1 MTPKYEPSAYD
12 MKFERVDRIP
22 LVLGILQQMG
32 VQLIIDAN
40 YKPHGNHQGLSV
52 GWLAELFLVYVLAE
66 TDHKLVPVQAWVVKH
81 HYTLEQL
88 TGQRI
93 QANDF
98 TDDRLGDVLRYLSQD
113 ELWWRIDQALSQR
126 SMRVYQLDR
135 TGPVRLDA
143 TVGGVQHNEHKH
155 SLFKS
160 GRNKQ
165 GLVEVQFKLMLG
177 VLDPL
182 GMPLAAD
189 VVPGDVSDDP
199 LYVPIYQRIRQT
211 LAKAGLLYIGDSKMS
226 ALETRAVM
234 AMGGDYYLTP
244 LAMVGHMPLLRD
256 ELLSLVEAEH
266 LALTEIYL
274 PQDLPPN
281 PAIAPADPALA
292 IAQGVEVLREQQ
304 FIRADGQVGTWSERL
319 LLIRSYAFAQAQRI
333 AFEHRLDKAE
343 AALVALTP
351 PPGRGRRQFDDRLA
365 LQQAIDKILTRYRM
379 TDYFDLHLQRQVS
392 SRQVRAY
399 KGKPAH
405 TEQKVRYQLHLTRR
419 EQAIAQTKFR
429 LGWRVY
435 ASNAPLKMLN
445 LTQAVLA
452 YRAQYLAERPF
463 ARLKGPLL
471 ALLPLYVQR
480 DDHAKGL
487 IHLLTIGLRALS
499 ITEFVTRRSL
509 AETNQTLSGLYD
521 GNPKRSTATPS
532 AELLLQA
539 FDDITLSLH
548 LNQEGAVVAQYLTPL
563 NEVQVRILE
572 LVGLSPDIYYCLTGI
587 PLILPLSQGEVR
599 PENILVC

>member
-1 MTPKYEPSAYD
+1 
-12 MKFERVDRIP
+12 
-22 LVLGILQQMG
+22 MG

-66 TDHKLVPVQAWVVKH
+66 TDHKMVPVQEWVAKH
-81 HYTLEQL
+81 HYTLARL

-93 QANDF
+93 RANDF

-126 SMRVYQLDR
+126 SMRVYQLAG

-143 TVGGVQHNEHKH
+143 TVGGVQHNEQKH
-155 SLFKS
+155 SLFKN

-189 VVPGDVSDDP
+189 VVSGDISDDP
-199 LYVPIYQRIRQT
+199 LYVPLYQRIRQT

-226 ALETRAVM
+226 ALQTRAVM
-234 AMGGDYYLTP
+234 AMGGDSYLTP

-256 ELLSLVEAEH
+256 ELLSLVEAGQ

-274 PQDLPPN
+274 PQDMPSD
-281 PAIAPADPALA
+281 PALAPDPALA

-304 FIRADGQVGTWSERL
+304 FIREDGQVVTWSERL
-319 LLIRSYAFAQAQRI
+319 LLIRSYAFAQAQQI
-333 AFEHRLDKAE
+333 AFAQRLDKAE

-351 PPGRGRRQFDDRLA
+351 PPGRGRRQFDDPLA
-365 LQQAIDKILTRYRM
+365 LQQAIDKILTRYRVA
-379 TDYFDLHLQRQVS
+379 DYFELHLQRQVS
-392 SRQVRAY
+392 TRQVRAY
-399 KGKPAH
+399 KGRPAR

-419 EQAIAQTKFR
+419 EQAIVQTKFR
-429 LGWRVY
+429 LGWRIY
-435 ASNAPLKMLN
+435 ATNAPLKMLN

-471 ALLPLYVQR
+471 AMLPLYVQR

-487 IHLLTIGLRALS
+487 IHLLTIGLRTLS

-509 AETNQTLSGLYD
+509 AQTNQTLSGLYD
-521 GNPKRSTATPS
+521 GNPQRSTARPS

-539 FDDITLSLH
+539 FDDITLSIH

-587 PLILPLSQGEVR
+587 PLVLPLSQSEVR

>member
-1 MTPKYEPSAYD
+1 
-12 MKFERVDRIP
+12 
-22 LVLGILQQMG
+22 
-32 VQLIIDAN
+32 
-40 YKPHGNHQGLSV
+40 
-52 GWLAELFLVYVLAE
+52 
-66 TDHKLVPVQAWVVKH
+66 
-81 HYTLEQL
+81 
-88 TGQRI
+88 
-93 QANDF
+93 
-98 TDDRLGDVLRYLSQD
+98 
-113 ELWWRIDQALSQR
+113 
-126 SMRVYQLDR
+126 
-135 TGPVRLDA
+135 
-143 TVGGVQHNEHKH
+143 
-155 SLFKS
+155 
-160 GRNKQ
+160 
-165 GLVEVQFKLMLG
+165 MLG

-226 ALETRAVM
+226 VLETRAVM

-256 ELLSLVEAEH
+256 ELLSLVEAEQ

-274 PQDLPPN
+274 PQELSPDLT
-281 PAIAPADPALA
+281 IAPDPALA

-304 FIRADGQVGTWSERL
+304 FIREEEQVGTWSERL

-351 PPGRGRRQFDDRLA
+351 PPGRGRRQFDDPLA
-365 LQQAIDKILTRYRM
+365 LQQAIDKVLTRYRV

-392 SRQVRAY
+392 TRQVRAY
-399 KGKPAH
+399 KGQPAR

-435 ASNAPLKMLN
+435 ATNAPVKMLN

-452 YRAQYLAERPF
+452 YRDQYLAERPF

-471 ALLPLYVQR
+471 AMLPLYVQR

-487 IHLLTIGLRALS
+487 IHLLSIGLRALS

-509 AETNQTLSGLYD
+509 AEANQTLIGLYD
-521 GNPKRSTATPS
+521 GNPKRSTVTPS

-539 FDDITLSLH
+539 FDDITLSIH
-548 LNQEGAVVAQYLTPL
+548 LNQEGIVVAQYLTPL

-587 PLILPLSQGEVR
+587 PLILLRSQREVR

>member
-1 MTPKYEPSAYD
+1 MTPRYEPPAYG

-52 GWLAELFLVYVLAE
+52 GWLVELFLVYVLAE
-66 TDHKLVPVQAWVVKH
+66 TDHKMVPVQAWVAKH
-81 HYTLEQL
+81 HNTLERL

-93 QANDF
+93 RANDF

-126 SMRVYQLDR
+126 SIRVYQLAK

-143 TVGGVQHNEHKH
+143 TVGGVQHNEQKH

-199 LYVPIYQRIRQT
+199 LYVPIYQRTRQT
-211 LAKAGLLYIGDSKMS
+211 LATAGLLYIGDSKMS
-226 ALETRAVM
+226 VLESRAVM

-256 ELLSLVEAEH
+256 ELLSLVEAEQ

-274 PQDLPPN
+274 PQELSPDLT
-281 PAIAPADPALA
+281 IAPDPALA

-304 FIRADGQVGTWSERL
+304 FIREDEQVVTWSERL

-333 AFEHRLDKAE
+333 ALEHRLDKAE

-351 PPGRGRRQFDDRLA
+351 PPGRGRRQFDDPLA
-365 LQQAIDKILTRYRM
+365 LQQAIDKVLTRYRV

-392 SRQVRAY
+392 TRQVRAY
-399 KGKPAH
+399 KGQPAR

-435 ASNAPLKMLN
+435 ATNAPVKMLN

-452 YRAQYLAERPF
+452 YRDQYLAERPF

-471 ALLPLYVQR
+471 AMLPLYVQR

-487 IHLLTIGLRALS
+487 IHLLSIGLRALS

-509 AETNQTLSGLYD
+509 AEANQTLIGLYD

-539 FDDITLSLH
+539 FDDITLSIH
-548 LNQEGAVVAQYLTPL
+548 LNQEGIVVAQYLTPL

-587 PLILPLSQGEVR
+587 PLILLRSQREVR

>member
-1 MTPKYEPSAYD
+1 MTPRYEPPAYQI
-12 MKFERVDRIP
+12 KFERVDRIP

-66 TDHKLVPVQAWVVKH
+66 TDHKMVPVQEWVAKH
-81 HYTLEQL
+81 HYTLARL

-93 QANDF
+93 RANDF

-126 SMRVYQLDR
+126 SMRVYQLAG

-143 TVGGVQHNEHKH
+143 TVGGVQHNEQKH
-155 SLFKS
+155 SLFKN

-189 VVPGDVSDDP
+189 VVSGDISDDP
-199 LYVPIYQRIRQT
+199 LYVPLYQRIRQT

-226 ALETRAVM
+226 ALQTRAVM
-234 AMGGDYYLTP
+234 AMGGDSYLTP

-256 ELLSLVEAEH
+256 ELLSLVEAGQ

-274 PQDLPPN
+274 PQDMPSD
-281 PAIAPADPALA
+281 PALAPDPALA

-304 FIRADGQVGTWSERL
+304 FIREDGQVVTWSERL
-319 LLIRSYAFAQAQRI
+319 LLIRSYAFAQAQQI
-333 AFEHRLDKAE
+333 AFAQRLDKAE

-351 PPGRGRRQFDDRLA
+351 PPGRGRRQFDDPLA
-365 LQQAIDKILTRYRM
+365 LQQAIDKILTRYRVA
-379 TDYFDLHLQRQVS
+379 DYFELHLQRQVS
-392 SRQVRAY
+392 TRQVRAY
-399 KGKPAH
+399 KGRPAR

-419 EQAIAQTKFR
+419 EQAIVQTKFR
-429 LGWRVY
+429 LGWRIY
-435 ASNAPLKMLN
+435 ATNAPLKMLN

-471 ALLPLYVQR
+471 AMLPLYVQR

-487 IHLLTIGLRALS
+487 IHLLTIGLRTLS

-509 AETNQTLSGLYD
+509 AQTNQTLSGLYD
-521 GNPKRSTATPS
+521 GNPQRSTARPS

-539 FDDITLSLH
+539 FDDITLSIH

-587 PLILPLSQGEVR
+587 PLVLPLSQSEVR

>member
-1 MTPKYEPSAYD
+1 MTPRYEPPAYD

-52 GWLAELFLVYVLAE
+52 GWLAELFLVYILAE
-66 TDHKLVPVQAWVVKH
+66 TAHKIVPVQEWVAKH
-81 HYTLEQL
+81 HYTLGRL
-88 TGQRI
+88 TGQKIR
-93 QANDF
+93 ANDF

-113 ELWWRIDQALSQR
+113 ELWWRIDQALSR
-126 SMRVYQLDR
+126 RCIRVYQLAGS
-135 TGPVRLDA
+135 GPVRLDA
-143 TVGGVQHNEHKH
+143 TVGGVQHNEQKH
-155 SLFKS
+155 TLFKR

-189 VVPGDVSDDP
+189 VVPGDLSDDL

-226 ALETRAVM
+226 VLETRAVM
-234 AMGGDYYLTP
+234 AIGGDYYLTP
-244 LAMVGHMPLLRD
+244 LAMVGHMPLLWD
-256 ELLSLVEAEH
+256 ELLSLVEAGQLE
-266 LALTEIYL
+266 LTEIYL
-274 PQDLPPN
+274 PQELPSD
-281 PAIAPADPALA
+281 PAIAPDPTLA

-304 FIRADGQVGTWSERL
+304 FIRQDGQVVTWSERL
-319 LLIRSYAFAQAQRI
+319 LLIRSYAFAQAQQI
-333 AFEHRLDKAE
+333 AFAHRLDKAE
-343 AALVALTP
+343 AALMALTP
-351 PPGRGRRQFDDRLA
+351 PPGRGRRQFDDPLA
-365 LQQAIDKILTRYRM
+365 LQQAIDKILSRYRV

-392 SRQVRAY
+392 TRQVRAY
-399 KGKPAH
+399 KGKPVR
-405 TEQKVRYQLHLTRR
+405 TKQKVRYQLHLTRR
-419 EQAIAQTKFR
+419 EQTIAQTNFR

-435 ASNAPLKMLN
+435 ATNAPVKMLN
-445 LTQAVLA
+445 LTEAVLA
-452 YRAQYLAERPF
+452 YRDQYLAERPF

-471 ALLPLYVQR
+471 AMLPLYVQR

-509 AETNQTLSGLYD
+509 TEVNQTLSGLYD
-521 GNPKRSTATPS
+521 GNPKRSTTRPS

-539 FDDITLSLH
+539 FDDITLSIH
-548 LNQEGAVVAQYLTPL
+548 LNQERAVVAQYLTPL
-563 NEVQVRILE
+563 NEVQVRILG
-572 LVGLSPDIYYCLTGI
+572 LLGLSPDIYYCLTGI
-587 PLILPLSQGEVR
+587 PLILPLSQSEVR